1 MNLREINGPALREF
15 EDLCRNTLEAVQRE
29 ALSLERLPE
38 GEEARGS
45 TVLVDGEAITPN
57 PRRIRGKL
65 TVRW

>member
-15 EDLCRNTLEAVQRE
+15 EDLCKATLEAVQRE
-29 ALSLERLPE
+29 ATTLERLPE
-38 GEEARGS
+38 GEEPRGS
-45 TVLVDGEAITPN
+45 TMRDPAELPR